1 MTCQQGARTLSGME
15 RTRWLSPPEERT
27 WRAYRRMRAR
37 LDLQLTRDLA
47 NDAGLSE
54 PDYDVLSGVS
64 EAEGQ
69 RLRLKEL
76 ADSMLWS
83 QSRLSH
89 HIARMEQRGLVVRED
104 CASDRRGAVIALT
117 SQGWQTIRAA
127 APAHVASVR
136 RHLIDLLTPEEIETL
151 GRIAEKV
158 VAHLNEP
165 DSSPDI
171 AATSGRPAKQS

>member
-1 MTCQQGARTLSGME
+1 MSRESGTLWLVN
-15 RTRWLSPPEERT
+15 RTRWLSRREQAT

-37 LDLQLTRDLA
+37 LDLQLARDLA
-47 NDAGLSE
+47 NDSGLSE
-54 PDYDVLSGVS
+54 SDYDVLSAVS
-64 EAEGQ
+64 EADGQ

-89 HIARMEQRGLVVRED
+89 HIARMQQRGLVVREE
-104 CASDRRGAVIALT
+104 CASDGRAVVIALT
-117 SQGWQTIRAA
+117 PEGWRTIQQA
-127 APAHVASVR
+127 APGHVESVR

-158 VAHLNEP
+158 VTHLNDR
-165 DSSPDI
+165 DSRSRVDQTSAGP
-171 AATSGRPAKQS
+171 SGR

>member
-1 MTCQQGARTLSGME
+1 MR

-37 LDLQLTRDLA
+37 LDLQLARDLA

-89 HIARMEQRGLVVRED
+89 HVARMEQRGVVLREE
-104 CASDRRGAVIALT
+104 CASDGRGAVVALT
-117 SQGWQTIRAA
+117 AQGWRTIQAA
-127 APAHVASVR
+127 APAHVESVR

-165 DSSPDI
+165 NSPSDR
-171 AATSGRPAKQS
+171 AETSRGSASRR